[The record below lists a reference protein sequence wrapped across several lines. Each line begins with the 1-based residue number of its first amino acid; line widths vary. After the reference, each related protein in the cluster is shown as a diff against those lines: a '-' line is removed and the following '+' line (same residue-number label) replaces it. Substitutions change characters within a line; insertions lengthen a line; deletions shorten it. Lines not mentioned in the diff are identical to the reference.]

1 MRRSRAVHVD
11 QEHTMTS
18 NKAARLTT
26 VAFAPLAIAA
36 IALVGAAPA
45 VAATPVA
52 HQQIV
57 VTAAASDDSLS
68 NAQQPA
74 GGTGIDPGPQTA
86 PDIASVPDQAGVDSS
101 DLGLRAGGTGIDP
114 GPSAPADAPS
124 GPGLQDGGEPAGAV

>member
-1 MRRSRAVHVD
+1 
-11 QEHTMTS
+11 
-18 NKAARLTT
+18 
-26 VAFAPLAIAA
+26 VAFATLAIAA

-45 VAATPVA
+45 VAATPAA

-57 VTAAASDDSLS
+57 ATAAASDDSLS